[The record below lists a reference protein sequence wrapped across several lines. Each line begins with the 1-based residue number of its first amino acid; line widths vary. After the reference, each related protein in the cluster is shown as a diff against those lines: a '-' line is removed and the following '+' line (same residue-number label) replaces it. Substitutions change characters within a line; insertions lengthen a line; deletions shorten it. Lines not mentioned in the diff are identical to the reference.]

1 MKKLGYPLTASA
13 LLSEDSVLSTLTVEA
28 SLKVLNRSLSN
39 FMIEAESINPFCQYQ
54 QNQTVI
60 SAPAVRGKHCIH
72 FQCFDLKIFLGM
84 NQGPNSKFKCP

>member
-1 MKKLGYPLTASA
+1 VKKLEHPLTAPA
-13 LLSEDSVLSTLTVEA
+13 LLREDSVLSTLTVDA
-28 SLKVLNRSLSN
+28 SLKVLNRSLSA

-54 QNQTVI
+54 QNETVI